1 MRIPLEKNQ
10 AKECYCMESDAEMER
25 GESEGER
32 ENGRAHG
39 REGAARPKDD

>member
-1 MRIPLEKNQ
+1 
-10 AKECYCMESDAEMER
+10 MESDAEMER